1 MKHFIYIIV
10 AVAFVAMFSTDVAS
24 GTALL
29 KTEST
34 EQEDGSILRIL
45 RKGYVMNDEVI
56 RPTQV
61 EIAENIK
68 NKNDDKENKD
78 A

>member
-1 MKHFIYIIV
+1 MN
-10 AVAFVAMFSTDVAS
+10 
-24 GTALL
+24 
-29 KTEST
+29 
-34 EQEDGSILRIL
+34 ED
-45 RKGYVMNDEVI
+45 VI

-61 EIAENIK
+61 EIAENIN

>member
-1 MKHFIYIIV
+1 
-10 AVAFVAMFSTDVAS
+10 
-24 GTALL
+24 
-29 KTEST
+29 
-34 EQEDGSILRIL
+34 
-45 RKGYVMNDEVI
+45 MNNDVI

-61 EIAENIK
+61 EIAENIN

>member
-1 MKHFIYIIV
+1 
-10 AVAFVAMFSTDVAS
+10 
-24 GTALL
+24 
-29 KTEST
+29 
-34 EQEDGSILRIL
+34 
-45 RKGYVMNDEVI
+45 MNDDVI

-61 EIAENIK
+61 EIAENIN